1 MQGLKF
7 FQRLKLTRIS
17 QIRKLVADKKADYLT
32 LLHHTSLI
40 HEMGGG
46 YPNKKKK
53 SGVTDRGN

>member
-1 MQGLKF
+1 MQSLKF
-7 FQRLKLTRIS
+7 FLRLKLTRIF
-17 QIRKLVADKKADYLT
+17 QIGNQGTDEKADYVT

-46 YPNKKKK
+46 YLNKKKK